1 MFVAIFVAAIAL
13 IILIHEFGH
22 FVTARMFGMKAEK
35 FFIGFGPTLWSTQRG
50 ETEYGVKWLPLGGF
64 VKIVGMS
71 PYEDFDE
78 ADRDR
83 AYFSKPGWQR
93 AIVIC
98 AGSITHFVIAALL
111 LFVALATIGR
121 PPAPDE
127 LTATNEIREVQ
138 PGDPADEAG
147 LEPGEEIVAID
158 GERTPDFEALV
169 ERISPRPGETMV
181 LTVRDGDETREVTV
195 TLAQHPDDPDRGY
208 LGFVPSGPPEEAFEP
223 QPMGVG
229 AALAATVTD
238 PFYSIQSVTGL
249 SIGGIAEALSPQG
262 LAEWFGSFDD
272 EERDAQGVISL
283 VGAGQ
288 IVSELGNQGQIF
300 GILFMLVQ
308 LNIVLGTLNMLPLPP
323 LDGGHFA
330 VVLVEGGVN
339 GVRRLRGRTETYFV
353 DPARLTPIALLVILF
368 FGTIMISALY
378 LDLVQPA
385 SELVN

>member
-111 LFVALATIGR
+111 LFVALAFLGL
-121 PPAPDE
+121 PPADEPALNAIRAVEPD
-127 LTATNEIREVQ
+127 T
-138 PGDPADEAG
+138 PADEAG
-147 LEPGEEIVAID
+147 LEAGDEIVAVD
-158 GERTPDFEALV
+158 GEPTRDFPALADRIEPRAGEQV
-169 ERISPRPGETMV
+169 E
-181 LTVRDGDETREVTV
+181 LTVRRGQETREVAV
-195 TLAQHPDDPDRGY
+195 TLAEHPNEPGQGF
-208 LGFVPSGPPEEAFEP
+208 LGFQPQAPDPEPLGLAA
-223 QPMGVG
+223 G
-229 AALAATVTD
+229 AAATVTGD
-238 PFYSIQSVTGL
+238 LSLPRVTAV
-249 SIGGIAEALSPQG
+249 SIGGIADALSPQG
-262 LAEWFGSFDD
+262 LASWFASFDED
-272 EERDAQGVISL
+272 ERAAEGPVSL

-288 IVSELGNQGQIF
+288 IVAELGNQGQIF
-300 GILFMLVQ
+300 GVLLMLVQ

-330 VVLVEGGVN
+330 VVIVEGGVN
-339 GVRRLRGRTETYFV
+339 TLRRRRGRTEPYFV

-368 FGTIMISALY
+368 FGTIMLSALY

>member
-35 FFIGFGPTLWSTQRG
+35 FFVGFGPTLWSTQRG

-71 PYEDFDE
+71 PYEEFDE

-98 AGSITHFVIAALL
+98 AGSITHFLIATILLFAALAFL
-111 LFVALATIGR
+111 GL
-121 PPAPDE
+121 PPDDE
-127 LTATNEIREVQ
+127 PPLNSVQ
-138 PGDPADEAG
+138 AVEPGSPADEAG
-147 LEPGEEIVAID
+147 LQTGDEIIAVNGEPTKNFPQLAERIEPRA
-158 GERTPDFEALV
+158 GERV
-169 ERISPRPGETMV
+169 ELTIRRGEQ
-181 LTVRDGDETREVTV
+181 TREITV
-195 TLAQHPDDPDRGY
+195 TLGEHPEEPDRGF
-208 LGFVPSGPPEEAFEP
+208 LGFRPQPPEPEP
-223 QPMGVG
+223 LGLAD
-229 AALAATVTD
+229 AAVATVSGELSLPRVTTV
-238 PFYSIQSVTGL
+238 SIA
-249 SIGGIAEALSPQG
+249 GIAEALSPQG
-262 LAEWFGSFDD
+262 LADWFASFDE
-272 EERDAQGVISL
+272 EERAAEGPVSL

-288 IVSELGNQGQIF
+288 IVAELGSEGEIF
-300 GILFMLVQ
+300 GVLLMLVQ

-339 GVRRLRGRTETYFV
+339 TFRRWRGRTEPYFV

-368 FGTIMISALY
+368 FGTIMLSALY